1 MPLAVPSIENNFFL
15 SSRLRSAV
23 GRRRSKQP
31 QNISPTL
38 FGLYHKLVYVCI
50 AINRKMRHL
59 LKLSFLTAAAI
70 GLQSVNA
77 QSVIKGIVTNNKSKP
92 LSGINI
98 VLKDSYD
105 GATSDS
111 LGRFSFTTSEKGDQT
126 VVASSSGMK
135 PFEQLIR
142 LAKDSTYN
150 FTIQL
155 KEEITEL
162 SAVVITAG
170 TFEASDKK
178 RTTVLTPIDIA
189 TTAGANADVT
199 AALKTLPGTQQVG
212 ESEGLFV
219 RGGTASETKTFIDG
233 TLVNN
238 FFYSS
243 IPNISTRSRFSP
255 FIFKG
260 TVFSTGGYSALYGQA
275 LSSALVLETIDLPE
289 QSAGSVGISVIGV
302 SGGIQKLSKNKKFSW
317 GANYDYTNLWPAF
330 KVIKQRQDYTKEPE
344 YHTGDANFRFKTSAT
359 GMVKYYGYFSQNKL
373 GFRQNSIDSIGYKDV
388 FRLKNFN
395 MYHNL
400 SWREGLGNGWKMNL
414 GFSYAYNQDDINGGM
429 QDGSNHD
436 VQLGG
441 LEWKDF
447 GLVSKGKYFNAK
459 AVLEKRIAGLSA
471 ARFGAEYNNSQD
483 NPNYTDYTN
492 QNYDF
497 TIKENL
503 VSVFGETDIY
513 LTNALAAKLGAR
525 FEHSSLFDRSN
536 IAPRASLAY
545 KLGKES
551 QASLA
556 YGIFYQNPETKYLR
570 NPTGLDFAQ
579 ATHYVAQYQKSNKN
593 ITARFEIFY
602 KKYNSLIKTGTQ
614 YNNDQVAVSNNG
626 YGDAKGIELFWRDK
640 KTIKNF
646 DYWVSYSYL
655 DTKRDYLNFPT
666 AIQPN
671 FAAKH
676 TASLVMKK
684 FVTAWKTGF
693 NMTYTYSSGR
703 PYYNIYNDNGTN
715 KFTDAGKTDD
725 FHNVSFSLNYL
736 PKLFNK
742 DAGASKF
749 TVLVLS
755 VNNIFGIKQTYGYR
769 YSYNTIRKEAIVP
782 PSRSFVFIGLFIS
795 FGVDNTENVINNNL

>member
-1 MPLAVPSIENNFFL
+1 MFVLKYHRNMKYL
-15 SSRLRSAV
+15 
-23 GRRRSKQP
+23 
-31 QNISPTL
+31 L
-38 FGLYHKLVYVCI
+38 F
-50 AINRKMRHL
+50 
-59 LKLSFLTAAAI
+59 LSFLTA
-70 GLQSVNA
+70 GLSLTKSTDA
-77 QSVIKGIVTNNKSKP
+77 QSVIKGRVTNNKSKP
-92 LSGINI
+92 LFGVNI
-98 VLKDSYD
+98 TLKDTYD
-105 GATSDS
+105 GATTDS
-111 LGRFSFTTSEKGDQT
+111 LGWFSFTTTEKGQQLL
-126 VVASSSGMK
+126 VASSSGLK
-135 PFEQLIR
+135 PFEQPLT
-142 LAKDSTYN
+142 LAKDSSYN

-162 SAVVITAG
+162 SAVVISAG
-170 TFEASDKK
+170 TFEAGDKK
-178 RTTVLTPIDIA
+178 RTTVLTPIDVA

-243 IPNISTRSRFSP
+243 VPNIAQRSRFSP

-275 LSSALVLETIDLPE
+275 LSSALILESIDLPE
-289 QSAGSVGISVIGV
+289 QSAGSLGISVIGV
-302 SGGIQKLSKNKKFSW
+302 SGGVQKLTKNKRASW
-317 GANYDYTNLWPAF
+317 GFNYDYTNLWPAF
-330 KVIKQRQDYTKEPE
+330 KVIKQRQDYITVPE
-344 YHTGDANFRFKTSAT
+344 YHTGDANFRIKTSNT
-359 GMVKYYGYFSQNKL
+359 GMLKYYGYFSHNRL
-373 GFRQNSIDSIGYKDV
+373 AFRENSIDSIGYKDA
-388 FRLKNFN
+388 FRLKNLN

-400 SWREGLGNGWKMNL
+400 SWKEGLGNGWKMNL
-414 GFSYAYNQDDINGGM
+414 GVSYAYNKDNINGGM
-429 QDGSNHD
+429 QDMNKQE
-436 VQLGG
+436 VVLAG

-447 GLVSKGKYFNAK
+447 GLISKGNYFNAK
-459 AVLEKRIAGLSA
+459 AVFEKRLAGISA
-471 ARFGAEYNNSQD
+471 LRFGGEYNYSQD
-483 NPNYTDYTN
+483 NPNYTDHSN
-492 QNYDF
+492 QSYDF
-497 TIKENL
+497 TIKEHL
-503 VSVFGETDIY
+503 KSVFAETDVYI
-513 LTNALAAKLGAR
+513 TNSLAAKLGGR
-525 FEHSSLFDRSN
+525 FEHSSLFDRTN

-545 KLGKES
+545 KTGKES

-570 NPTGLDFAQ
+570 AVGNLDFAK
-579 ATHYVAQYQKSNKN
+579 ATHYVAQYQKVNKN
-593 ITARFEIFY
+593 ITARVEIFY
-602 KKYNSLIKTGTQ
+602 KKYQDLIKTDPQDNT
-614 YNNDQVAVSNNG
+614 NTQVASNNNG
-626 YGDAKGIELFWRDK
+626 YGDAKGIEIFWRDK

-655 DTKRDYLNFPT
+655 DTKRDFLNFPV
-666 AIQPN
+666 AMQPS

-703 PYYNIYNDNGTN
+703 PYYNIYNDNGIN
-715 KFTDAGKTDD
+715 KFSDLGKTDD
-725 FHNVSFSLNYL
+725 YHNVSFSLNYL

-755 VNNIFGIKQTYGYR
+755 VNNIFGIKQSYGYK
-769 YSYNTIRKEAIVP
+769 YSYNGVRKELIVP
-782 PSRSFVFIGLFIS
+782 PSRSFVFIGLFIN